1 MSGTSIGMATGQ
13 AGADEARA
21 SAQETLEQT
30 SRVQVRMALTCVL
43 LTVFGGAMSAL
54 YYVPSIA
61 TALNEMGVQMTSM
74 RPIHTAFASMW
85 IFGASVAIAY
95 HWMGTNHDGLSR
107 ADVLRFRIHTACWIV
122 AGVGIFATLLMGVST
137 GRENL
142 GFHPAFSAVLLFGW
156 LCFAFNLLKR
166 LKHGF
171 WGQPIYVWFWTIGT
185 LYFIY
190 TFVEGHA
197 YLLPGVFESPIRDL
211 QVQWKSCGTLVGSF
225 NFLMYGSLTYVG
237 EKMSGDKTYGQSP
250 VAFWLFGV
258 GCLNSFTNYVHHT
271 YHLPQTETVKWVA
284 FIVSMMEVIILV
296 KLMVDLGKM
305 LATRKSGA
313 PFCGRGGWLTQAKYW
328 TVAMLFTSIVISVP
342 TFNTLIH
349 GTQLVMGHAM
359 GATVGIDTLVLLG
372 TSSWLV
378 YELRGDAVKARLD
391 APITKVSLLLV
402 SLSLAVLVTWLSVAG
417 LAHGATRY
425 YGEPTP
431 EWVSTSRLLLPI
443 VGAAL
448 GVGLVIATWRLL
460 SMSKRSG
467 AGA

>member
-1 MSGTSIGMATGQ
+1 MSGTTMDTA
-13 AGADEARA
+13 AVKFDEPGGRA
-21 SAQETLEQT
+21 SAAAQLERT
-30 SRVQVRMALTCVL
+30 SGVQVRMALTCIL

-54 YYVPSIA
+54 YYIPSVAI
-61 TALNEMGVQMTSM
+61 ALNDMGVQMTAM

-95 HWMGTNHDGLSR
+95 HWMGTHHDGLSA

-122 AGVGIFATLLMGVST
+122 AGVGIFVTLLMGIST
-137 GRENL
+137 GREYL
-142 GFHPAFSAVLLFGW
+142 GFHPVFSAILLFGW

-171 WGQPIYVWFWTIGT
+171 WGQPIYVWFWTVGT

-237 EKMSGDKTYGQSP
+237 EKMSGDKRYAQSP

-296 KLMVDLGKM
+296 KLMLDLGKL
-305 LATRKSGA
+305 LANRKADA

-378 YELRGDAVKARLD
+378 HELRGGAIRARLD
-391 APITKVSLLLV
+391 AQITKVSLLLV

-417 LAHGATRY
+417 FAHGASRY

-431 EWVSTSRLLLPI
+431 EWVATSRLLLPV

-460 SMSKRSG
+460 SMSRRG
-467 AGA
+467 AGAS